1 MKLIFRLTPYVFRSS
16 FIGFS
21 IDMTRTPSSQRY
33 NFAIDVINEAGKI
46 ALSYFSNLSQLK
58 VEKKGHQDLVSEADK
73 NVEIFIRKQISN
85 QFPDDEIIG
94 EEGGTTH
101 SKKNNSTG
109 YVWVIDPIDGTAN
122 FVSGIP
128 AWTVVIA
135 LVKDSAVY
143 AGFILDPVQNE
154 LFTATAGEG
163 AFCNGQKISV
173 SGATSLHDGSVA
185 VGFSNRSKNGFINLL
200 IEQIVADGGVFFR
213 NASGALSL
221 AYVATGRLIGYS
233 EDHMNAWDY
242 LAGQLIVKEA
252 GGMVEEQNIRD
263 VLENGGRVIA
273 SAPAIFSQ
281 LKSFTEKA
289 LK

>member
-1 MKLIFRLTPYVFRSS
+1 
-16 FIGFS
+16 
-21 IDMTRTPSSQRY
+21 MTRTASSQRY
-33 NFAIDVINEAGKI
+33 NFAIDIINEAGKI

-73 NVEIFIRKQISN
+73 NVEVLIRKQISN

-94 EEGGTTH
+94 EEGGVTH

-128 AWTVVIA
+128 AWTVVIT

-173 SGATSLHDGSVA
+173 SSATSLHDGSVA
-185 VGFSNRSKNGFINLL
+185 VGFSNRSKDGFINLL

-252 GGMVEEQNIRD
+252 GGIVEEQNISD